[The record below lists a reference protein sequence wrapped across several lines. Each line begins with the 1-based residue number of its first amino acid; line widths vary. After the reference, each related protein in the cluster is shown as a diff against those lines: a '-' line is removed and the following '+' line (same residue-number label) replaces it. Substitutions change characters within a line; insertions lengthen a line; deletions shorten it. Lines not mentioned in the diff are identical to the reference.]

1 MAIVAAFQMR
11 LRHLNVFLWRALL
24 EQVTAPLAEKNV
36 PEKEKNPQK
45 KPTPPPHSLL
55 YPKAYSK
62 GTATNLPEKESSAF
76 LSMLL
81 NEALMLLW
89 L

>member
-45 KPTPPPHSLL
+45 KPNASSPLL
-55 YPKAYSK
+55 ALSK
-62 GTATNLPEKESSAF
+62 G
-76 LSMLL
+76 LL
-81 NEALMLLW
+81 QRDSH
-89 L
+89 